1 MIEFITYDLQD
12 NILGSFQTRYEA
24 EKCFLECYPSFD
36 KTSIHHFIYER
47 EYYFKSCLNSQYEGL
62 LTYKSWNLGKLQK
75 RYCNVISIAKRRMSY
90 EQVLG
95 AIISTFKISI

>member
-1 MIEFITYDLQD
+1 MICKIIYLDPFRHDMKQK
-12 NILGSFQTRYEA
+12 SV
-24 EKCFLECYPSFD
+24 FLECYPSFD

-75 RYCNVISIAKRRMSY
+75 RYCNAISITKRRMSY